1 MKLWHNKVFGSTIVI
16 EVIALELFLVR
27 ISLLTF
33 LRIKETELFANSYT
47 SVIEYDK
54 VFALSGIEE
63 DVSIYLIPPVG

>member
-1 MKLWHNKVFGSTIVI
+1 VFGSKIVI

-27 ISLLTF
+27 ISLLKF

-54 VFALSGIEE
+54 VFALSDIEE